1 MTTLT
6 RPAINLDMVAKTLYD
21 VLIGCLG
28 GSPNWRWEQ
37 DKQPWLDLAEFG
49 RDIVIEN
56 LEKSRRNPNAV
67 FMTWE
72 NLAKVLYESKYG
84 SGFDEI
90 PLTQKVAWE
99 MVGRAI
105 TSIIVDQEKIGPTT
119 SIENFLLNIE
129 VAAFNNAQDRLE
141 GMSGMNGK
149 HAHEEEVQPGPEKQS
164 EAAPIAKDSVRD
176 QLERKA
182 QEYEARAARLRQLVN
197 VVTEE
202 DLEILRVIFNKENV
216 NG

>member
-1 MTTLT
+1 MI
-6 RPAINLDMVAKTLYD
+6 AEVLYN
-21 VLIGCLG
+21 VLLVCVGAA
-28 GSPNWRWEQ
+28 PNWRDEQ
-37 DKQPWLDLAEFG
+37 DKQSW
-49 RDIVIEN
+49 RDITEYGSSVVIDN

-72 NLAKVLYESKYG
+72 ALAQALYERKFG
-84 SGFDEI
+84 DGFNQV

-99 MVGRAI
+99 MVGRAL
-105 TSIIVDQEKIGPTT
+105 TSIMVDQHKIGPTVT
-119 SIENFLLNIE
+119 VEQFLRNIE
-129 VAAFNNAQDRLE
+129 EAAIVKAQERLR
-141 GMSGMNGK
+141 GMNGK
-149 HAHEEEVQPGPEKQS
+149 HAEIEMQPEPEKQS

-182 QEYEARAARLRQLVN
+182 KEYEARAARLRQLVN